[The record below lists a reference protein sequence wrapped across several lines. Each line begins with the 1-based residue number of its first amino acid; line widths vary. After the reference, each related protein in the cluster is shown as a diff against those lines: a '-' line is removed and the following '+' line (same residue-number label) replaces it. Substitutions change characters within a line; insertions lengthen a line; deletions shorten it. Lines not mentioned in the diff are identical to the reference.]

1 MSIGRGAYA
10 ATLDAVIAR
19 TGARGA
25 MLLLFRVTEDGLLR
39 VERETHLFTP
49 LTPRVLGVILRDI
62 ANELAAPGDGTDPD
76 APAES
81 GMAPLR
87 APAEPTTPRLSKRRR

>member
-1 MSIGRGAYA
+1 MIGRGAYA

-25 MLLLFRVTEDGLLR
+25 MLLLFRVSEDGLLR

-49 LTPRVLGVILRDI
+49 LTARVLGVILRDI
-62 ANELAAPGDGTDPD
+62 ADELAAPDDGTDPE

-81 GMAPLR
+81 RVESRRSSPPA
-87 APAEPTTPRLSKRRR
+87 APAGKQRPR